1 MKKLSLILFS
11 LSILF
16 FTNYSQTEEKL
27 IYGKAKVIDGDTI
40 KINGKNIRLQG
51 IDAPEMKQSCKDQNN
66 SSYACGHVSKNFLEG
81 LIKYTMETQSLK
93 KVYCYYSEIDRYKRI
108 LGECFVGPQKK
119 NNLNKMMVISGNAV
133 AYLRY
138 SHKYAK
144 EAVQAKLEKKGIW
157 SGKFMTP
164 ENWRRKNK

>member
-40 KINGKNIRLQG
+40 KINGQNIRLQG

-66 SSYACGHVSKNFLEG
+66 SSYACGQVSKNFLDSIVLNESLTVIISSCNFSPG
-81 LIKYTMETQSLK
+81 LIPVTLYF
-93 KVYCYYSEIDRYKRI
+93 I
-108 LGECFVGPQKK
+108 F
-119 NNLNKMMVISGNAV
+119 
-133 AYLRY
+133 
-138 SHKYAK
+138 
-144 EAVQAKLEKKGIW
+144 
-157 SGKFMTP
+157 
-164 ENWRRKNK
+164 

>member
-40 KINGKNIRLQG
+40 KINGQNIRLQG

-66 SSYACGHVSKNFLEG
+66 SSYACGQVSKIFRRINQICNGNSKF
-81 LIKYTMETQSLK
+81 K
-93 KVYCYYSEIDRYKRI
+93 KSI
-108 LGECFVGPQKK
+108 LLLF
-119 NNLNKMMVISGNAV
+119 
-133 AYLRY
+133 
-138 SHKYAK
+138 
-144 EAVQAKLEKKGIW
+144 
-157 SGKFMTP
+157 
-164 ENWRRKNK
+164 